1 MSSERIAVQEAVV
14 AALKLFIDPGLPSS
28 TRLAFLRQLGQVCL
42 AVLMASCP
50 PVRFGEAVC

>member
-28 TRLAFLRQLGQVCL
+28 TRLAFLRQLGQVRL
-42 AVLMASCP
+42 AAMKASC
-50 PVRFGEAVC
+50 RHGQCA